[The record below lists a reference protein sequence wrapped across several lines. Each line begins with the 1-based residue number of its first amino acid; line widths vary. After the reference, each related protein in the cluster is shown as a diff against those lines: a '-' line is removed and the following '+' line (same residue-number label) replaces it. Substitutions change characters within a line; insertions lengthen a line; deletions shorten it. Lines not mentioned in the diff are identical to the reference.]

1 MLSHRFETISPSG
14 KIFEVGLRNFL
25 MNQLAKPYLI
35 LTLRSSR
42 ASDERSASAPQSNA
56 TNASVPEAKTAAASG
71 SIGSEFSQQLL
82 EQTRRSRNE
91 LEPADGYQQDRP
103 TGSAQEGDGQSPA
116 RNPAANAR
124 YNPFVL
130 LESADTA
137 VSSAVIGLLREE
149 IERSQLET
157 GYENDEPL
165 PGAAAAAASSG
176 PEGEPNGCAVRP
188 WRIRVPRTLSH
199 LIISPS
205 VLEIN
210 RCSGMCSGRSHNQ
223 VLRSS
228 LLILI

>member
-1 MLSHRFETISPSG
+1 MHSHRFETISPSG

-42 ASDERSASAPQSNA
+42 ASDVRPASAPPTNA
-56 TNASVPEAKTAAASG
+56 TNTSAPESTGSG

-91 LEPADGYQQDRP
+91 LESADGYQQDRP
-103 TGSAQEGDGQSPA
+103 SGSGPEGEGQTPS

-137 VSSAVIGLLREE
+137 VSSAVINLLRQE
-149 IERSQLET
+149 IERSQQET

-165 PGAAAAAASSG
+165 PGAAATAPTG
-176 PEGEPNGCAVRP
+176 PGDEPNGCVVRP

-210 RCSGMCSGRSHNQ
+210 RCSGMCSGRSYNQ
-223 VLRSS
+223 VQRSS
-228 LLILI
+228 LLILIE